1 MRRERFFLLTR
12 IPLLLL
18 ALIGVQ
24 AGAGGMADAACLPP
38 DPSPADAITALV
50 ADESDTDPAGTR
62 IPLILVHGIH
72 GNQNPQDG
80 SDTIAYKNRSYW
92 NSFLGYFGADAAFR
106 LKYKVFRFHYV
117 SDVYPV
123 QEIARAFRNHL
134 DAAVGSGTIPDTPF
148 VLIAH
153 SMGGLVARSY
163 MQEHTHI
170 SGVYCGQRG
179 GDRIAKLITLATPH
193 HGTPAANDAPRIDPL
208 VYPGWAFALT
218 VVDRAYWCKE
228 FPCVSDEFVDVTEP
242 NRSDLRWDDY
252 NGLAGYNDCPR
263 ECNAWLQALNAD
275 PSYEG
280 KLAVYAGFINSS
292 NSSLYNSLDDLGP
305 FELLA
310 WLSAQTRTDA
320 EKLAAV
326 AVILKKIYPSFDND
340 GLVPFDS
347 AAFQGHPLRMRIE
360 CPGYDHLDMKDSKS
374 QVCANGRTLF
384 QSLHDDLGIE
394 PSRAAT
400 AGVFRSS
407 DGVFYL
413 DYNGTGTWD
422 GCGADRCLS
431 IGMNGDVPLVGDW
444 NGSTASKV
452 GLFRPSDGTFYLDY
466 NGNGQWDGCGTDR
479 CLQIGMNGDVPLVGD
494 WNGSGTSKVGAFR
507 PSDGTFYLD
516 YNGNGTWDGCGID
529 RCLQIGMNGDVPL
542 VGDWN
547 GSGISKVG
555 AFRPSNGTFYLDYN
569 GSGTWEG
576 CGVDRCLQIG
586 MNGDVP
592 LVGDWDGSGTRKVG
606 AFRPSDG
613 TFYLDYNGNGVWDG
627 CETDRCLAIGMN
639 GDIPLVG
646 DWDGT
651 GSTKVGAFRPSDG
664 TFYLDY
670 NGSGTWDGC
679 GTDRCLQIGLSGDT
693 PLVGKW

>member
-1 MRRERFFLLTR
+1 MMGIGRRILVTGILFLLLM
-12 IPLLLL
+12 P
-18 ALIGVQ
+18 AGVD
-24 AGAGGMADAACLPP
+24 GMADAACLPP

-50 ADESDTDPAGTR
+50 ADESDTDPVGAR

-80 SDTIAYKNRSYW
+80 TDTIAYKNRSYW
-92 NSFLGYFGADAAFR
+92 ESFLGYFGTDAAFR
-106 LKYKVFRFHYV
+106 SRYKIFRFHYV

-134 DAAVGSGTIPDTPF
+134 DAAVDGGTLPDVPF

-163 MQEHTHI
+163 MQEHAHTT
-170 SGVYCGQRG
+170 GVYCGQRG

-193 HGTPAANDAPRIDPL
+193 HGTPAANDAPRIDPI

-218 VVDRAYWCKE
+218 IIDRVYWCAE

-242 NRSDLRWDDY
+242 NRSDLRWDSY
-252 NGLAGYNDCPR
+252 NGLEGYNDCPR
-263 ECNAWLQALNAD
+263 ECNAWLQTLNAD
-275 PSYEG
+275 GTYDG
-280 KLAVYAGFINSS
+280 KLTAYSGFINSS
-292 NSSLYNSLDDLGP
+292 NSSLYNALDALGP

-326 AVILKKIYPSFDND
+326 AVILKKVYPSFDND

-347 AAFQGHPLRMRIE
+347 GAFHDHPLPTRVE

-374 QVCANGRTLF
+374 QSCANGRTLF

-394 PSRAAT
+394 PSRAA
-400 AGVFRSS
+400 AVGVFRPS
-407 DGVFYL
+407 DGTFYL
-413 DYNGTGTWD
+413 DYNGSGTWE
-422 GCGADRCLS
+422 GCGTDKCLS
-431 IGMNGDVPLVGDW
+431 IGLAADTPLLGDW
-444 NGSTASKV
+444 NGDGTDKV
-452 GLFRPSDGTFYLDY
+452 GVFRPSDGTFYLDY
-466 NGNGQWDGCGTDR
+466 NGNGAWDGCGVDR

-494 WNGSGTSKVGAFR
+494 WNGSGTSKVGVFRPSDGTFYLDYNGSGTWDGCGVDRCLQIGLNGDVPLVGDWNGSGTSKVGTFR

-516 YNGNGTWDGCGID
+516 YNGNGQWD
-529 RCLQIGMNGDVPL
+529 
-542 VGDWN
+542 
-547 GSGISKVG
+547 
-555 AFRPSNGTFYLDYN
+555 
-569 GSGTWEG
+569 G

-592 LVGDWDGSGTRKVG
+592 LVGDWDGSGTSKVG
-606 AFRPSDG
+606 VFRPNDGTFYLDYNGTGTWQGCGVDKCLIIGMNGDTLLVGDWDGTGTSKVGVFRPSDG
-613 TFYLDYNGNGVWDG
+613 AFYLDYNGNGVWDG
-627 CETDRCLAIGMN
+627 CTTDRCL
-639 GDIPLVG
+639 P
-646 DWDGT
+646 
-651 GSTKVGAFRPSDG
+651 
-664 TFYLDY
+664 
-670 NGSGTWDGC
+670 
-679 GTDRCLQIGLSGDT
+679 IGLSGDP